1 MVVQLPPTT
10 LDKQLWTWQGHRIT
24 YTVEGSGQ
32 PILLIHGFG
41 ASLGHW
47 RKNITPLAQAGYR
60 VYALDLLGFGD
71 SDQPA
76 MAYSLELWQTLLYDF
91 WSQFIQAPTVYI
103 GNSIGGLLTLMM
115 LADHPGTARAGAVLN
130 CAGGLNHRPD
140 ELQAPLSWVMAAFTQ
155 LVSSNWVGPILFNQ
169 VRRKGNIRNSLR
181 QVYCN
186 QAAITPEL
194 VDMIYTPASRSTA
207 QKVFA
212 SIITA
217 PAGPRPGELLPAIAH
232 PLLVL
237 WGEKDPWT
245 PIQGAEI
252 YRKLSQDPDRS
263 APVTFHSI
271 AETGHCP
278 HDERPEVVNPLLLGW
293 LQELDRFNSGDTI
306 Q

>member
-1 MVVQLPPTT
+1 
-10 LDKQLWTWQGHRIT
+10 
-24 YTVEGSGQ
+24 
-32 PILLIHGFG
+32 
-41 ASLGHW
+41 
-47 RKNITPLAQAGYR
+47 
-60 VYALDLLGFGD
+60 
-71 SDQPA
+71 
-76 MAYSLELWQTLLYDF
+76 
-91 WSQFIQAPTVYI
+91 
-103 GNSIGGLLTLMM
+103 M
-115 LADHPGTARAGAVLN
+115 LADHPNTARAGAVLN
-130 CAGGLNHRPD
+130 CAGGLNHRSD
-140 ELQAPLSWVMAAFTQ
+140 ELSPPLSWVMAAFTQ

-194 VDMIYTPASRSTA
+194 VEMIHTPAAKPTA

-217 PAGPRPGELLPAIAH
+217 PAGPRPSELLPAITH

-252 YRKLSQDPDRS
+252 YRKLAQDPGRC
-263 APVTFHSI
+263 APVTFESI

-278 HDERPEVVNPLLLGW
+278 HDERPEVVNPLLLDW
-293 LQELDRFNSGDTI
+293 LQRIDSFNSGDAI